1 MVSTN
6 DLTLADIKFLQAVKD
21 INKHPKNYQDSDK
34 GELPANSKSIRKA
47 TDLNS
52 NQVSYR
58 MGGNSSSK
66 GFAEGDNPLIIPHE
80 PVRNE
85 NGFGPRSVELTSSGK
100 AMLDTAQNQINE
112 ISGIKREEFN
122 KLRSK
127 VESVESSEI
136 KREEFDKLEDRVD
149 EVAKAKEHYTQ
160 SIDKIYR
167 AVTGY
172 TTAGVIECDAM
183 ELREIIEETL
193 YQH

>member
-21 INKHPKNYQDSDK
+21 INKHPENYQDSDK

-58 MGGNSSSK
+58 MGGNSASK

-85 NGFGPRSVELTSSGK
+85 NGFGPRSVELTSVGVE
-100 AMLDTAQNQINE
+100 MLDTAQNQINE

-122 KLRSK
+122 ELRSK
-127 VESVESSEI
+127 VENVSSSHI
-136 KREEFDKLEDRVD
+136 KREEFDKLENRMDNI
-149 EVAKAKEHYTQ
+149 AKVQVEHGEKMT
-160 SIDKIYR
+160 KIYQ
-167 AVTGY
+167 AISGY
-172 TTAGVIECDAM
+172 SAM
-183 ELREIIEETL
+183 QMSEKGAQELRKIIESTL
-193 YQH
+193 FQQ

>member
-1 MVSTN
+1 
-6 DLTLADIKFLQAVKD
+6 LQAVKD
-21 INKHPKNYQDSDK
+21 INKHPENYQDSDK

-66 GFAEGDNPLIIPHE
+66 GFAEDDNPLIIPHE

-112 ISGIKREEFN
+112 IAGIKREEFN

-127 VESVESSEI
+127 VESVESSDV
-136 KREEFDKLEDRVD
+136 KREEFEELKGDVD
-149 EVAKAKEHYTQ
+149 EYRDRAYMNYLKQQILLEALG
-160 SIDKIYR
+160 IDPEFIDGDTPITEYPDGEEIREQIR
-167 AVTGY
+167 A
-172 TTAGVIECDAM
+172 
-183 ELREIIEETL
+183 TL
-193 YQH
+193 LN

>member
-21 INKHPKNYQDSDK
+21 INKHPGNYQDSDK

-58 MGGNSSSK
+58 MGGNSASK

-85 NGFGPRSVELTSSGK
+85 NGFGPRSVELTSVGVE
-100 AMLDTAQNQINE
+100 MLDTAQNQINE
-112 ISGIKREEFN
+112 ISGIKRQEFN
-122 KLRSK
+122 ELKSK
-127 VESVESSEI
+127 VENIESSDV
-136 KREEFDKLEDRVD
+136 KREEFDDLENTVQANSGKCLELISKVHKLSE
-149 EVAKAKEHYTQ
+149 AASGLST
-160 SIDKIYR
+160 
-167 AVTGY
+167 
-172 TTAGVIECDAM
+172 
-183 ELREIIEETL
+183 REIEEKEAQEVRNLMQATL
-193 YQH
+193 LD